1 MAPFPSSKGFTVS
14 LSDSSLL
21 QVLQHQLWDVHEAT
35 ILSLGGESVG
45 FAPSPSKSGR
55 PSHLTTTPFD
65 VSNDSRIWRPI
76 DGDKTIQAHPGPSS
90 SLHDEKLCL
99 PGSLQSDMERRL
111 ADVKHNESFA
121 SAVLSD
127 SLAFSPRSKMSTK
140 LVKQARQV
148 SERIEDQ
155 IDGDAWLLRPSL
167 RLLSWEWKGHSTSF
181 YIILPTL

>member
-1 MAPFPSSKGFTVS
+1 
-14 LSDSSLL
+14 
-21 QVLQHQLWDVHEAT
+21 
-35 ILSLGGESVG
+35 
-45 FAPSPSKSGR
+45 
-55 PSHLTTTPFD
+55 
-65 VSNDSRIWRPI
+65 
-76 DGDKTIQAHPGPSS
+76 
-90 SLHDEKLCL
+90 
-99 PGSLQSDMERRL
+99 MERRL